1 MWRSFG
7 RTSLQILVFLKILS
21 GLLGGSMDF
30 FSSDVAVA
38 IAWICG
44 VAGFAYGLRQ
54 KLANMSLKVE
64 LTSLQNSMNSV
75 ETDASR
81 NDVHQTGE
89 KNVYTKQNSGGMNIK
104 M

>member
-1 MWRSFG
+1 
-7 RTSLQILVFLKILS
+7 
-21 GLLGGSMDF
+21 MDF

-54 KLANMSLKVE
+54 KLANMNLRVK
-64 LTSLQNSMNSV
+64 LTSLQNSFNTV
-75 ETDASR
+75 ETDASQ
-81 NDVHQTGE
+81 NEVHQTGE
-89 KNVYTKQNSGGMNIK
+89 KNVYTKQNSGGINIK